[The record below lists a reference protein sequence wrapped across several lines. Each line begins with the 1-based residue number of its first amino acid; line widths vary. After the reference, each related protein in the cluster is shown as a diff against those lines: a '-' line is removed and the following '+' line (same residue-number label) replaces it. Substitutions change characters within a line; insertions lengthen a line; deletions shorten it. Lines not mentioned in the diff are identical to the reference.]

1 MFDKTLNAFSK
12 FATLGRNARP
22 GKDRKRRASIG
33 ALTFAADDT
42 NNDRE
47 DTRSKTLQRST
58 AIDLNSDVV
67 QQLNKGL
74 MRRSQSTESLN
85 ISLHHTWRTIDIDID
100 SPPSPVDGCEE
111 NPYQDLNVLPQSRNN
126 EGNNSHAESESGCDQ
141 DVEIIETN
149 NDFQAS
155 TEGENLYE
163 DTDFVREVLNS
174 SRLAQ
179 VETVRASRT
188 QVEEPQGVPDNG
200 LQRTTTTT
208 TTTNSPN
215 QNHSTNQTH
224 LQVGAV
230 NSEKV
235 TNLDKSS
242 NIKESLSDDDNTPKD
257 DECDTDNEYHD
268 TVVKDLNVIEIS
280 EQGIVSRLRTA
291 EAEEG
296 IEEDVDGGVTES
308 IDNYFQRMGI
318 KRVDD
323 EEEEEEEEEE
333 EIEEDGIKSKRQL
346 DEIEQELHVDGN
358 MEDNEEAM
366 LELNEVLN
374 KFEMIEEDT
383 RKDVEDIDTSL
394 VIHTETKT
402 KPKLLPKPKPKPPL
416 KPKPLLRPA
425 KSLGTLHS
433 SGTKKVGAIV
443 TSFECESLPKVN
455 AQLQA
460 PSLETKSSPDKMKQ
474 SCDTGGN
481 ENVHKPG
488 SSSMASGSLRPKE
501 IASKLTAI
509 FAKESAMRP
518 VKPPPLSPKP
528 SPLALGGIGNGG
540 RSGFVGKSRF
550 DSECESLHSG
560 TDLSCSSEQSSGTG
574 SIGSPSLLPLPVQ
587 VPSPCVLPKPWS
599 DQSSMTSNE
608 GPNCSLSSS
617 EDFPSEQQQRQFS
630 AEDDGDD
637 NVGNNDVTSRTRAG
651 TKVGA
656 KGRGRQ
662 VSQRWQRNHLKKVS
676 AQLQSGGGVKR
687 TFNKIQ
693 NAENLKRFSNYLAN
707 KRPSLDLLSEPIQR

>member
-42 NNDRE
+42 NNDRD

-67 QQLNKGL
+67 LQLNKGL

-85 ISLHHTWRTIDIDID
+85 ISLHQTWRTIDIDID
-100 SPPSPVDGCEE
+100 SPPSPVNDYEE
-111 NPYQDLNVLPQSRNN
+111 NPYQDLNVLPLSRNN
-126 EGNNSHAESESGCDQ
+126 EGNNSHAESESGSDQ
-141 DVEIIETN
+141 DVEAIEIN
-149 NDFQAS
+149 NDFQCS

-200 LQRTTTTT
+200 IEGTTTTIT
-208 TTTNSPN
+208 TSANSPN
-215 QNHSTNQTH
+215 QNHSADLTH
-224 LQVGAV
+224 VQVGAL
-230 NSEKV
+230 NTEKV
-235 TNLDKSS
+235 INLDKSS
-242 NIKESLSDDDNTPKD
+242 NIKESQSDDDNTPID

-280 EQGIVSRLRTA
+280 EQGIVSRLRTS
-291 EAEEG
+291 EPEEG
-296 IEEDVDGGVTES
+296 PREEGVDGDITES
-308 IDNYFQRMGI
+308 MDNYFQRMGI
-318 KRVDD
+318 MRVDDD

-346 DEIEQELHVDGN
+346 DEIEQELHVDEN

-383 RKDVEDIDTSL
+383 RKDIKDIDTRL

-425 KSLGTLHS
+425 KSLGTLDS

-443 TSFECESLPKVN
+443 TSFECESLPN
-455 AQLQA
+455 ANVQLQA
-460 PSLETKSSPDKMKQ
+460 PSLVTKSSPDKMKQ
-474 SCDTGGN
+474 SCDIGRN

-488 SSSMASGSLRPKE
+488 SGSMSSDGVRPKE

-509 FAKESAMRP
+509 FAIESAMRP

-528 SPLALGGIGNGG
+528 SPPVLGGTG
-540 RSGFVGKSRF
+540 GFVGKSRF
-550 DSECESLHSG
+550 DSECEFLHSG

-574 SIGSPSLLPLPVQ
+574 SIGTPSLLPLPVQ
-587 VPSPCVLPKPWS
+587 LPSPCVLPEPWS

-608 GPNCSLSSS
+608 GPNCSISSS
-617 EDFPSEQQQRQFS
+617 EDFTNEQQHQFG

-637 NVGNNDVTSRTRAG
+637 NIINNDNTSRIRAG